1 MGKQENRIAVG
12 YLRVSSKG
20 QIRGHG
26 FERQRDEIRR
36 YAKKHGYKIIE
47 WYKEAYTG
55 TEMDRPEF
63 LRMVEDLLSNG
74 CRTIIIECMD
84 RFGRRS
90 MVSEQLLALLIRK
103 DIAMI
108 SAMTGQNVTEDMQD
122 ENDPW
127 KKFIV
132 QIQNNIAEL
141 DKRLLVHK
149 LRKAREA
156 KRTKTG
162 RCEGRKPYGYYPG
175 EDEVIKRI
183 KQLYRKPRGEK
194 RLGFQTIAKKLGR
207 SVIAIDLKASRLGLR
222 KTKKRLMR
230 T

>member
-1 MGKQENRIAVG
+1 MGKQENKIAVG

-55 TEMDRPEF
+55 TEQDRPEF
-63 LRMVEDLLSNG
+63 LRMIEELLCNG

-103 DIAMI
+103 DITMI
-108 SAMTGQNVTEDMQD
+108 SAMTEQNITKDMQD

-132 QIQNNIAEL
+132 QIQNNFAEL
-141 DKRLLVHK
+141 DKRLLVNK

-156 KRTKTG
+156 KRTNTG

-175 EDEVIKRI
+175 EDKIIKRI
-183 KQLYRKPRGEK
+183 RELYRKPKGEK
-194 RLGFQTIAKKLGR
+194 RPGFMTIAKKLNEEGIPTR
-207 SVIAIDLKASRLGLR
+207 TGAKWSDVLVKSILTR
-222 KTKKRLMR
+222 KK
-230 T
+230 

>member
-1 MGKQENRIAVG
+1 MTKQIKKIAVG
-12 YLRVSSKG
+12 YLRVSGKG
-20 QIRGHG
+20 QIKGHG
-26 FERQRDEIRR
+26 FTRQKDEIQA
-36 YAKKHGYKIIE
+36 YAKKNGYKIIE
-47 WYKEAYTG
+47 WYEEVYTG
-55 TEMDRPEF
+55 TQEDRPEF
-63 LRMVEDLLSNG
+63 MRMVEDVLGNG

-108 SAMTGQNVTEDMQD
+108 SAMTAQNVTEDVQN

-127 KKFIV
+127 KKFII
-132 QIQNNIAEL
+132 QIQNSVAEL
-141 DKRLLVHK
+141 DKRLLVRK

-175 EDEVIKRI
+175 EDKIVKRI
-183 KQLYRKPRGEK
+183 KELYRKPKGEK
-194 RLGFQTIAKKLGR
+194 RMGFRTIARKLNEEGIPTRSGVPWSDTQVRSILCRKK
-207 SVIAIDLKASRLGLR
+207 
-222 KTKKRLMR
+222 
-230 T
+230 

>member
-1 MGKQENRIAVG
+1 MTKQNKIAVG
-12 YLRVSSKG
+12 YLRVSGKG
-20 QIRGHG
+20 QIKGHG
-26 FERQRDEIRR
+26 FARQKDEIQA

-47 WYKEAYTG
+47 WYKETYTG
-55 TEMDRPEF
+55 TEQDRPEF
-63 LRMVEDLLSNG
+63 IRMVEDMLSNG

-103 DIAMI
+103 GIAMI
-108 SAMTGQNVTEDMQD
+108 SAMTGQNVTEDVQD
-122 ENDPW
+122 DKDPW

-132 QIQNNIAEL
+132 QMQNNIAEL

-156 KRTKTG
+156 KRKTG
-162 RCEGRKPYGYYPG
+162 RCEGRKPFGYYPG
-175 EDEVIKRI
+175 EDEIIKRI

-194 RLGFQTIAKKLGR
+194 RPGFMTIAKKLNEEGVPTR
-207 SVIAIDLKASRLGLR
+207 TGAKWSDVLVKSILTR
-222 KTKKRLMR
+222 KK
-230 T
+230 